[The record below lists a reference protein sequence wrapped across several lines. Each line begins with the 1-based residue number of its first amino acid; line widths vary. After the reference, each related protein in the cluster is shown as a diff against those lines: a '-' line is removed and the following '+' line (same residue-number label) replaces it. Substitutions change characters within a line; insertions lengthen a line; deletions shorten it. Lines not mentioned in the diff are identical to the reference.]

1 MQEISPL
8 YQSYDGYGYL
18 RQERINQR
26 VEEPSDV
33 ERPRRREP
41 AQNGDAGD
49 ERISRR
55 HRPYDVDK
63 THYPTFH
70 AFQHVVGPIV
80 ALFSQ
85 LVFLCRFQFFLLRR
99 RGIASNLLQRGDVHL
114 VTLLEF

>member
-33 ERPRRREP
+33 EHPRRREP

-49 ERISRR
+49 AEFIGWQRIVS
-55 HRPYDVDK
+55 
-63 THYPTFH
+63 H
-70 AFQHVVGPIV
+70 AI
-80 ALFSQ
+80 
-85 LVFLCRFQFFLLRR
+85 
-99 RGIASNLLQRGDVHL
+99 
-114 VTLLEF
+114 